1 MHKGLITLLSFV
13 PTVIHAQT
21 GSPVIISAFPNA
33 TAAADDNHK
42 APGTPAGKVFKYFMQ
57 IWLENQVRSIL
68 QTSDS
73 FSTPTGLRDVRCP
86 PPIPIRAANG
96 ILLTNYNGITHPS
109 EPNYVAASA
118 GTNFGITNDDYYD
131 IPADEKT
138 IFDLLEAKGLKW
150 KSYNE
155 EIPAPGW
162 TGYSAYG
169 GAYVRKHNP
178 AIIFDNIG
186 LNQTRSA
193 NVVSGDHLK
202 NDIVKNNMPAYS
214 FYTPNITNDG
224 HNTNASFAGTWLFM
238 KDALVLI
245 TFDENASGKKRNQ
258 VWSCLIGG
266 VIPKHLKGTTD
277 NTFYTHYSTLH
288 TVELNWGLG
297 SLGRG
302 DANKTLANVF
312 GFAADVLGYK
322 NVEVTDVPPMNATI
336 TGLLTGKSWNE
347 THPA

>member
-1 MHKGLITLLSFV
+1 MHKGLITLLSFI

-21 GSPVIISAFPNA
+21 GSPVIISAFPKA

-57 IWLENQVRSIL
+57 IWLENQDYETCVVLPQYQS
-68 QTSDS
+68 
-73 FSTPTGLRDVRCP
+73 V
-86 PPIPIRAANG
+86 AADG
-96 ILLTNYNGITHPS
+96 ILLTNYNAITHPS

-155 EIPAPGW
+155 QIPAPGW

-186 LNQTRSA
+186 LDQTRSA

-202 NDIVKNNMPAYS
+202 SDIVKNMPAYS

-224 HNTNASFAGTWLFM
+224 HDTNASFAGTWLVNFLDTTLNNAEFM
-238 KDALVLI
+238 KHALVLI
-245 TFDENASGKKRNQ
+245 VFDENASGHKRNQ
-258 VWSCLIGG
+258 VWASLIGG
-266 VIPKHLKGTTD
+266 AVPKHLKGTTD
-277 NTFYTHYSTLH
+277 DTFYTHYSALH

-322 NVEVTDVPPMNATI
+322 NVEVTDVPPMNTTI
-336 TGLLTGKSWNE
+336 TGLLTGKSWNQ
-347 THPA
+347 THPGA

>member
-1 MHKGLITLLSFV
+1 MRTRSV
-13 PTVIHAQT
+13 PF
-21 GSPVIISAFPNA
+21 S
-33 TAAADDNHK
+33 K
-42 APGTPAGKVFKYFMQ
+42 
-57 IWLENQVRSIL
+57 
-68 QTSDS
+68 TSDS
-73 FSTPTGLRDVRCP
+73 FSTPQQDYETCVVLPQYQSV
-86 PPIPIRAANG
+86 AANG
-96 ILLTNYNGITHPS
+96 ILLTNYNAITHPS

-118 GTNFGITNDDYYD
+118 GSNLGITNDDYYD
-131 IPADEKT
+131 IPADEKS

-193 NVVSGDHLK
+193 NVVSGERAGGFQCTKTKLTPLAATLLTS
-202 NDIVKNNMPAYS
+202 DIAKNNMPAYS

-224 HNTNASFAGTWLFM
+224 HNTNASFAGTWLVDFLDSTLKNAEFM

-245 TFDENASGKKRNQ
+245 TYDENASSNKRNQ

-266 VIPKHLKGTTD
+266 AIPKHLKGTTD
-277 NTFYTHYSTLH
+277 DTFYTHYSALH

-322 NVEVTDVPPMNATI
+322 NVEVRDVPLMNDTI

-347 THPA
+347 TNPAR